1 VRRDKEA
8 GGRRFEAIDTLALY
22 LLIVTKINARSAWQ
36 RRTGRG
42 GRGRLRQRRACCC
55 EWIDWRQMTRIE
67 RSPALQ
73 LRRLPKNERLKGL
86 ELHMAAADT
95 RHLLRLRTMTT
106 ATQRACGAKQIVWV
120 KQCCCRRW
128 LRMKPGGGAA
138 GVARHKRP
146 DDA

>member
-1 VRRDKEA
+1 MRRDKEA

-22 LLIVTKINARSAWQ
+22 LLIVTKINVRSAWQ

-73 LRRLPKNERLKGL
+73 LRRLPKNERVKGFRVA
-86 ELHMAAADT
+86 H
-95 RHLLRLRTMTT
+95 
-106 ATQRACGAKQIVWV
+106 G
-120 KQCCCRRW
+120 CR
-128 LRMKPGGGAA
+128 
-138 GVARHKRP
+138 
-146 DDA
+146 